1 MAANKF
7 ATMLHRNTNK
17 LTLILI
23 YAILEWV
30 LILLLLLNSLFSYLI
45 VKFADYF
52 GLKRPC
58 LWCSRLD
65 HIFEPGNKSHSSYR
79 DLVCEEHANEIAKLG
94 FCSNH
99 QKLAESQDMCED
111 CSSQEYSQEWSNKYA
126 FFPWMKQIGMI
137 QGGDDDKECSCCGV
151 SLSNKLYPP
160 CILLKPSWGVL
171 DYAQKPILSSDVG
184 VDAQTEE
191 GDQSDQSG
199 SDYVADQNGHDEG
212 FVVVVQGNRG
222 ENSVSDVDGCCG
234 QRDYDAEEKNNSA
247 CCSVCDYVCKET
259 ETEANQIEDEASM
272 DDGRAQIQASCD
284 ENSSLHQ
291 HLEFYIDQ
299 DDCRLVPVELVDSPA
314 TIERQSHQ
322 NYKVDEDR
330 AHSDTQDVILDF
342 DMHFETQAKPVVE
355 LWYSSDEIVELLSSH
370 ESKEESK
377 VSVLDSKGLDFDMH
391 FNTQAKPAVE
401 CWQSSDEI
409 VELLSSHESKEES
422 KVSVLDS
429 KGLDFDM
436 HFKTQAKPV
445 VECWQSSDEIVELLS
460 SHEIKKESEVS
471 VLDSK
476 DLGQNGEEVNEQAED
491 TTSTQA
497 TPASCHEDDS
507 QSNAADIVGRDI
519 DSDVHQAT
527 TEDDDIHMGN
537 DEIDTEVS
545 IGTDIPDHDIFN
557 EDIQSAHELL
567 HSYPSVQED
576 PSTSSPNAEI
586 DDNHGSKQEE
596 EFLEFKTLSVE
607 TSEKEQNSY
616 FSLGSELNEIEEEKV
631 LPDTPTSI
639 DNFHQLYNRMLLT
652 ERRESGTEA
661 SLDGSVVSDIECGD
675 GVLTME
681 KLKSVL
687 RAERKALNRVYAE
700 LEEERSASAIAAN
713 QTMAMINRLQEEK
726 AAMQM
731 EALQYQRMMD
741 EQSEYD
747 QEAMQLLNELMVK
760 REKEKQELEKELEIC
775 RKKIQDYEAKEKMM
789 ILRRM
794 KEGCTRSRTSSGPCS
809 NAEDSD
815 GLSIDLNHEVK
826 EEDNLSGHE
835 ESSNQNTPRDAVL
848 YLEESLAS
856 FEEEKLS
863 ILDQL
868 KELEE
873 KLLTLNDEEEEEHYE
888 DIKPIDHFFSE
899 NGNGYHENGDV
910 SSEENGIANGHS
922 KEMNGTHHQD
932 RKIMGSIK
940 AKRLLPLFNEAED
953 EDEELNGDV
962 EGYDSVASQDHKKLA
977 IEEAVDHVYERLQAL
992 EADREFLKHCISS
1005 LRKGDKGLDL
1015 LQEILQHLRDL
1026 RSVETRLRN
1035 SGEGIL

>member
-65 HIFEPGNKSHSSYR
+65 HIFEPGNNSHKSYR

-111 CSSQEYSQEWSNKYA
+111 CSSQQDCDQEWSNKYA
-126 FFPWMKQIGMI
+126 FFPWMKQIGMV
-137 QGGDDDKECSCCGV
+137 QGGDDDKENFGKECSCCGV
-151 SLSNKLYPP
+151 SLSSKVYPP

-171 DYAQKPILSSDVG
+171 DYSQKPIFNSDER

-191 GDQSDQSG
+191 GDQSDQTG
-199 SDYVADQNGHDEG
+199 SDQNGHDDGGVVEG
-212 FVVVVQGNRG
+212 NKG

-234 QRDYDAEEKNNSA
+234 QRDYDGQETNNSA

-259 ETEANQIEDEASM
+259 ETEDKANLNVSM
-272 DDGRAQIQASCD
+272 DGDVRAQIQASCD
-284 ENSSLHQ
+284 ENKSCGSPHQ

-322 NYKVDEDR
+322 NYKVEEDQ
-330 AHSDTQDVILDF
+330 ANSDTLDVILDF
-342 DMHFETQAKPVVE
+342 DMHFETQNKPVVE
-355 LWYSSDEIVELLSSH
+355 CWHSSDEIVELLSSH

-377 VSVLDSKGLDFDMH
+377 VSVLDSK
-391 FNTQAKPAVE
+391 
-401 CWQSSDEI
+401 
-409 VELLSSHESKEES
+409 
-422 KVSVLDS
+422 
-429 KGLDFDM
+429 
-436 HFKTQAKPV
+436 
-445 VECWQSSDEIVELLS
+445 
-460 SHEIKKESEVS
+460 
-471 VLDSK
+471 
-476 DLGQNGEEVNEQAED
+476 DLGENGEEVKEIEQNEDA
-491 TTSTQA
+491 TSTVQNEDATSTEA
-497 TPASCHEDDS
+497 TPASCHENDS
-507 QSNAADIVGRDI
+507 QSNADIVGREI

-527 TEDDDIHMGN
+527 TEDDDIHTLN
-537 DEIDTEVS
+537 DEIDAELS
-545 IGTDIPDHDIFN
+545 IGTYIPDHDIFN
-557 EDIQSAHELL
+557 EDIQSAHKLQN
-567 HSYPSVQED
+567 SYPDVQED
-576 PSTSSPNAEI
+576 PSTSSPTTPNADN
-586 DDNHGSKQEE
+586 DDNHGSKKEDE
-596 EFLEFKTLSVE
+596 DFLEFKTLSIE
-607 TSEKEQNSY
+607 TSEKAPIGC
-616 FSLGSELNEIEEEKV
+616 FSLGSELNAIEEEKV
-631 LPDTPTSI
+631 FPDTPTSVH
-639 DNFHQLYNRMLLT
+639 NFHQLYNRMLHT
-652 ERRESGTEA
+652 ERRDSGTEA

-687 RAERKALNRVYAE
+687 RAEREALNRVYAE

-760 REKEKQELEKELEIC
+760 REKEKQEIEKELEIC
-775 RKKIQDYEAKEKMM
+775 RKKVQDYEAKEKMM

-794 KEGCTRSRTSSGPCS
+794 KEGCIRSRTSSGPCS

-835 ESSNQNTPRDAVL
+835 ESSNQNTARDAVL

-868 KELEE
+868 KDLEE

-888 DIKPIDHFFSE
+888 DIKPIDHFFLE

-922 KEMNGTHHQD
+922 KEMNGTHHPD

-953 EDEELNGDV
+953 EDEELNGDA
-962 EGYDSVASQDHKKLA
+962 EGYDSVASQEHKKLA
-977 IEEAVDHVYERLQAL
+977 IEEDVDHVYERLQAL

-1005 LRKGDKGLDL
+1005 LRKGIRERVSYDDFIDRLFVSGLKDCKYRYL
-1015 LQEILQHLRDL
+1015 VYKL
-1026 RSVETRLRN
+1026 
-1035 SGEGIL
+1035 

>member
-58 LWCSRLD
+58 LWCSRLE
-65 HIFEPGNKSHSSYR
+65 HIFEPGNQSRKSYR
-79 DLVCEEHANEIAKLG
+79 DLVCEEHANEISKLG

-99 QKLAESQDMCED
+99 QKLAESQDMCEN
-111 CSSQEYSQEWSNKYA
+111 CSSQQGCQEWSDKYA
-126 FFPWMKQIGMI
+126 FFPWMKQLGMV
-137 QGGDDDKECSCCGV
+137 QGGDGDKEIIDKEVNLECSCCGV
-151 SLSNKLYPP
+151 SLSSKVYPP

-171 DYAQKPILSSDVG
+171 DYSQKPILNSDVG
-184 VDAQTEE
+184 VDAHTEE
-191 GDQSDQSG
+191 GDQSEQSG
-199 SDYVADQNGHDEG
+199 SDHNGHDEG
-212 FVVVVQGNRG
+212 VVVVVEGNKG

-234 QRDYDAEEKNNSA
+234 QRDYDVEETINSA

-259 ETEANQIEDEASM
+259 ETGANANMNVSM
-272 DDGRAQIQASCD
+272 DDDDDVRDRVQGSCD
-284 ENSSLHQ
+284 ENKSCGSPHQ

-299 DDCRLVPVELVDSPA
+299 EDCRLVPVELVDSPA
-314 TIERQSHQ
+314 SIERQSHQ
-322 NYKVDEDR
+322 NYKVEEGQGN
-330 AHSDTQDVILDF
+330 SDTQDVILDF

-355 LWYSSDEIVELLSSH
+355 CWHSSDEIVELLSSH

-377 VSVLDSKGLDFDMH
+377 VSVLDS
-391 FNTQAKPAVE
+391 
-401 CWQSSDEI
+401 
-409 VELLSSHESKEES
+409 SHESKEEI
-422 KVSVLDS
+422 KVSVTDS
-429 KGLDFDM
+429 NDC
-436 HFKTQAKPV
+436 
-445 VECWQSSDEIVELLS
+445 VE
-460 SHEIKKESEVS
+460 
-471 VLDSK
+471 
-476 DLGQNGEEVNEQAED
+476 NGEEVKGIEKNEDA
-491 TTSTQA
+491 TSTEA

-507 QSNAADIVGRDI
+507 QSNADIVGREI
-519 DSDVHQAT
+519 GSDVHQAT
-527 TEDDDIHMGN
+527 NEDDDIHMLN
-537 DEIDTEVS
+537 DEIDAEVS

-557 EDIQSAHELL
+557 EDIQSAGELL
-567 HSYPSVQED
+567 NSYPNVQED
-576 PSTSSPNAEI
+576 PSTSSPTSPNANI
-586 DDNHGSKQEE
+586 YDNYGSKQENE
-596 EFLEFKTLSVE
+596 GFLEFKTLSLE
-607 TSEKEQNSY
+607 TSEEARNSH

-631 LPDTPTSI
+631 LPDTPTST
-639 DNFHQLYNRMLLT
+639 DHFHQLYNRMLLT

-661 SLDGSVVSDIECGD
+661 SMDGSVVSDIECGD

-775 RKKIQDYEAKEKMM
+775 RKKVQDYEAKEKMM
-789 ILRRM
+789 TLRRM
-794 KEGCTRSRTSSGPCS
+794 KEGYTRSRTSSGPCS

-826 EEDNLSGHE
+826 EEDNFSGQE

-873 KLLTLNDEEEEEHYE
+873 KLLTLNDEEEEEHCE

-899 NGNGYHENGDV
+899 NGNGYHENVDV
-910 SSEENGIANGHS
+910 SSEDNGIANGHT
-922 KEMNGTHHQD
+922 KETNGTHHQD

-953 EDEELNGDV
+953 EDEELNGDA
-962 EGYDSVASQDHKKLA
+962 EGYDSVASQEHKKFA
-977 IEEAVDHVYERLQAL
+977 IEEEVDHVYERLQAL

-1015 LQEILQHLRDL
+1015 LKEILQHLRDL

>member
-23 YAILEWV
+23 YAVLEWV

-45 VKFADYF
+45 VKLAGYF

-65 HIFEPGNKSHSSYR
+65 HIFEPGNNSHKSYR

-111 CSSQEYSQEWSNKYA
+111 CSSQQDCDQEWSNKYA
-126 FFPWMKQIGMI
+126 FFPWTKQIGMV
-137 QGGDDDKECSCCGV
+137 QGGDDDKENFDKECSCCGV
-151 SLSNKLYPP
+151 SLSSKVYPP

-171 DYAQKPILSSDVG
+171 DYSQKPIFNSDER

-191 GDQSDQSG
+191 GDQSDQTG
-199 SDYVADQNGHDEG
+199 SDQNGHDDGGVVEG
-212 FVVVVQGNRG
+212 NKG
-222 ENSVSDVDGCCG
+222 ENSVSDVDGRCG
-234 QRDYDAEEKNNSA
+234 QRDYDGQETSNSA

-259 ETEANQIEDEASM
+259 ETEDKANLNVSM
-272 DDGRAQIQASCD
+272 DGGVRAQIQASCD
-284 ENSSLHQ
+284 ENKSCGSPHQ

-322 NYKVDEDR
+322 NYKVEEDQ
-330 AHSDTQDVILDF
+330 ANSDTQDVILDF
-342 DMHFETQAKPVVE
+342 DMHFETQNKPVVE
-355 LWYSSDEIVELLSSH
+355 CWHSSDEIVELLSSH

-377 VSVLDSKGLDFDMH
+377 VSVLDSK
-391 FNTQAKPAVE
+391 
-401 CWQSSDEI
+401 
-409 VELLSSHESKEES
+409 
-422 KVSVLDS
+422 
-429 KGLDFDM
+429 
-436 HFKTQAKPV
+436 
-445 VECWQSSDEIVELLS
+445 
-460 SHEIKKESEVS
+460 
-471 VLDSK
+471 
-476 DLGQNGEEVNEQAED
+476 DLGENGEEVKEIEQNEDA
-491 TTSTQA
+491 TSTVQNEDATSTEA

-507 QSNAADIVGRDI
+507 QSNADIIGREI

-527 TEDDDIHMGN
+527 TEDDDIHTLN
-537 DEIDTEVS
+537 DEIDAEVS

-557 EDIQSAHELL
+557 EDIQSAHELQN
-567 HSYPSVQED
+567 SYPDVQED
-576 PSTSSPNAEI
+576 PSTSSPTTPNADN
-586 DDNHGSKQEE
+586 DDNHGSKKEDE
-596 EFLEFKTLSVE
+596 DFLEFKILSIE
-607 TSEKEQNSY
+607 TSEKGPNGY
-616 FSLGSELNEIEEEKV
+616 FSLGSELNAIEEEKV
-631 LPDTPTSI
+631 FPDTPTSI
-639 DNFHQLYNRMLLT
+639 DNFHQLYNRMLHT
-652 ERRESGTEA
+652 ERRDSGTEA

-687 RAERKALNRVYAE
+687 RAEREALNRVYAE

-775 RKKIQDYEAKEKMM
+775 RK
-789 ILRRM
+789 
-794 KEGCTRSRTSSGPCS
+794 
-809 NAEDSD
+809 
-815 GLSIDLNHEVK
+815 K

-922 KEMNGTHHQD
+922 KEMNGTHHPD

-953 EDEELNGDV
+953 EDEELNGDA
-962 EGYDSVASQDHKKLA
+962 EGYDSVASQEHKKLA
-977 IEEAVDHVYERLQAL
+977 IEEDVDHVYERLQAL

-1005 LRKGDKGLDL
+1005 LRKGIRERVSYDDFIDRFLISGLKDCKYRYL
-1015 LQEILQHLRDL
+1015 VYK
-1026 RSVETRLRN
+1026 S
-1035 SGEGIL
+1035 

>member
-23 YAILEWV
+23 YAVLEWV

-65 HIFEPGNKSHSSYR
+65 HIFEPGNNSQKSYR

-111 CSSQEYSQEWSNKYA
+111 CSSQQDCDQEWSNKYA
-126 FFPWMKQIGMI
+126 FFPWMKQIGMV
-137 QGGDDDKECSCCGV
+137 QGGDDDKENFDKECSCCGV
-151 SLSNKLYPP
+151 SLSSKVYPP

-171 DYAQKPILSSDVG
+171 DYSQKPIFNSDER

-191 GDQSDQSG
+191 GGQSDETG
-199 SDYVADQNGHDEG
+199 SDQNGHDDGGVVEG
-212 FVVVVQGNRG
+212 NKGK
-222 ENSVSDVDGCCG
+222 NSVSDVDGCCG
-234 QRDYDAEEKNNSA
+234 QRDYDGQETNNSA

-259 ETEANQIEDEASM
+259 ETEDKASLNVSM
-272 DDGRAQIQASCD
+272 DGDVRVEIQASCD
-284 ENSSLHQ
+284 ENKSCGSPHQ

-322 NYKVDEDR
+322 NYKVEEDQ
-330 AHSDTQDVILDF
+330 ANSDTQDVILDF

-355 LWYSSDEIVELLSSH
+355 CWHSSDEIEIVELLSSH

-377 VSVLDSKGLDFDMH
+377 VSVLDSKDMG
-391 FNTQAKPAVE
+391 E
-401 CWQSSDEI
+401 
-409 VELLSSHESKEES
+409 
-422 KVSVLDS
+422 
-429 KGLDFDM
+429 
-436 HFKTQAKPV
+436 
-445 VECWQSSDEIVELLS
+445 
-460 SHEIKKESEVS
+460 
-471 VLDSK
+471 
-476 DLGQNGEEVNEQAED
+476 NGEEKEIEQNEDA
-491 TTSTQA
+491 TSTEA
-497 TPASCHEDDS
+497 TPASCHEDSS
-507 QSNAADIVGRDI
+507 QSNADIVGRKIDSDVHQASCHEDSSQSSADIVGREIDSDVHQASCHEDSSQSNADIVGREI

-527 TEDDDIHMGN
+527 TEDDDIHTLN
-537 DEIDTEVS
+537 NEIDAEVS

-557 EDIQSAHELL
+557 EDIQSAHELQN
-567 HSYPSVQED
+567 SYPDVQED
-576 PSTSSPNAEI
+576 PSTSSPTTPNADN
-586 DDNHGSKQEE
+586 DDNHGSKKEDE
-596 EFLEFKTLSVE
+596 DFLEFKTLSIE
-607 TSEKEQNSY
+607 TSEKAPNGY
-616 FSLGSELNEIEEEKV
+616 FSLGSELNAIEEEKV
-631 LPDTPTSI
+631 FPDTPTSI
-639 DNFHQLYNRMLLT
+639 DNFHQLYNRMLHT
-652 ERRESGTEA
+652 ERRDSGTEA
-661 SLDGSVVSDIECGD
+661 SLDGSVMSDIECGD

-687 RAERKALNRVYAE
+687 RAERESLNRVYAE

-775 RKKIQDYEAKEKMM
+775 RKKVQDYEAKEKMM

-794 KEGCTRSRTSSGPCS
+794 KEGCIRSRTSSGPCS

-848 YLEESLAS
+848 YLEESLTS

-910 SSEENGIANGHS
+910 SSEENGIANGHY
-922 KEMNGTHHQD
+922 KEMNGTHHPD

-953 EDEELNGDV
+953 EDEELNGDA
-962 EGYDSVASQDHKKLA
+962 EGYDSVASQEHKKLA
-977 IEEAVDHVYERLQAL
+977 IEEEVDHVYERLQAL

-1005 LRKGDKGLDL
+1005 LRKGIRERVSYDDFIDRLLVSGLKDCKYRYL
-1015 LQEILQHLRDL
+1015 VYK
-1026 RSVETRLRN
+1026 S
-1035 SGEGIL
+1035 